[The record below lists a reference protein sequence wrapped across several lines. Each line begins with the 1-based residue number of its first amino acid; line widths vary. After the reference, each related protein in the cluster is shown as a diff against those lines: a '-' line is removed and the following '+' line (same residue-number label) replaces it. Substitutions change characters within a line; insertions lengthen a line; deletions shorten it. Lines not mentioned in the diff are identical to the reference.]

1 MKSSLKKVGVSLA
14 TITLATSSLLL
25 PVAEATGKVKLNN
38 STKVYISADA
48 AKSEVNP
55 VSTYYAGDYFVFRR
69 FGDFVNITK
78 RQSSPGAWVNEKYL
92 GQAENSSVVRTENQN
107 SNNSNSASQSAVK
120 KENGKIELLERASIY
135 INAEE
140 ARLGR
145 NPRGSYSAGSY
156 YVFREFGGSINIS
169 RVKGVPG
176 GWISLNTIKRSPVQ
190 NAVEVEVADTSVEQN
205 IVDRLESVNQPAS
218 GEVKSDK
225 YELKNTVSGFL
236 NAGDAK
242 NGANPA
248 TTMSKGS
255 YYVFREFNGM
265 INISKSK
272 GVPGAWINPNH
283 TEKVVVKTPTNES
296 SDEVKSESKAPV
308 GNSSIRSGVTNM
320 AASFLGHRY
329 VYGGSTP
336 SSGFDC
342 SGFVQYIMR
351 QHGISM
357 NRTSAS
363 QGTQG
368 TKISKS
374 DLRPGD
380 LLFFGASRITH
391 VGIYVG
397 DGMMIHAS
405 NPTRGVVKDSINS
418 NYYTRNFISARRV
431 IK

>member
-25 PVAEATGKVKLNN
+25 PVAEASGKVKLNN

-48 AKSEVNP
+48 AKSEANP

-140 ARLGR
+140 ARSGR

-156 YVFREFGGSINIS
+156 YVFREFGGAINIS

-190 NAVEVEVADTSVEQN
+190 NTVEVEVADTSVEQN
-205 IVDRLESVNQPAS
+205 IVDRLESVNTPVVQ
-218 GEVKSDK
+218 ETKSDK
-225 YELKNTVSGFL
+225 YEVSNTVSGFL
-236 NAGDAK
+236 TAGDAK
-242 NGANPA
+242 NGVNPA
-248 TTMSKGS
+248 TTVSKGS

-265 INISKSK
+265 VNVSRTR
-272 GVPGAWINPNH
+272 GTAGAWINPNH
-283 TEKVVVKTPTNES
+283 SERVVVEAPKRES
-296 SDEVKSESKAPV
+296 NEVKSESKAPV

-380 LLFFGASRITH
+380 LLFFGKSRITH